1 MPYLLFI
8 ELTTE
13 FLNKESE
20 NEKVHHLSDFG
31 FHDWLLW
38 TSCLCKEDWK
48 CCGFCLA
55 WNWKCHWIGSSVM
68 LKQIKSEDRE
78 FQKILDIQF
87 DRKMNPKKYEKIDAK
102 IRERNRILE
111 SMYGKGF

>member
-1 MPYLLFI
+1 MRYLLFI
-8 ELTTE
+8 RVPQC
-13 FLNKESE
+13 FKQKDRK
-20 NEKVHHLSDFG
+20 NETSHRRSGH
-31 FHDWLLW
+31 WWCCW
-38 TSCLCKEDWK
+38 TFWPSGLCKEDWK
-48 CCGFCLA
+48 CCGFCDA

>member
-1 MPYLLFI
+1 
-8 ELTTE
+8 
-13 FLNKESE
+13 
-20 NEKVHHLSDFG
+20 
-31 FHDWLLW
+31 
-38 TSCLCKEDWK
+38 
-48 CCGFCLA
+48 
-55 WNWKCHWIGSSVM
+55 M

-111 SMYGKGF
+111 SMYGTGF